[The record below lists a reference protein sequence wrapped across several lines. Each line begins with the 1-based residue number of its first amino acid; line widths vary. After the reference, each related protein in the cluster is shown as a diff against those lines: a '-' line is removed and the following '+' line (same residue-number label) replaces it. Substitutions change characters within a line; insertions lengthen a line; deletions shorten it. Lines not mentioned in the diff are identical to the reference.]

1 MKIWNKILW
10 GFLITFFVVAVLIFR
25 PVPLP
30 PEEDCLVVT
39 GVVTEIYE
47 NKGYDVIFKLK
58 DNPTLYYVNRGTQRG
73 IVFHDIQQRLLH
85 QPVTFKYPRYWTP
98 LDWNNTVRHLSKILH
113 KGETVFTEID

>member
-1 MKIWNKILW
+1 MITRNKILL
-10 GFLITFFVVAVLIFR
+10 GALIAFILLAILIFR

-58 DNPTLYYVNRGTQRG
+58 DNPNLYYVNRGTQRG
-73 IVFHDIQQRLLH
+73 IDLNAIQQRLLN

-98 LDWNNTVRHLSKILH
+98 LDWNNTVRHLSKIIH
-113 KGETVFTEID
+113 NGETVFTEIG